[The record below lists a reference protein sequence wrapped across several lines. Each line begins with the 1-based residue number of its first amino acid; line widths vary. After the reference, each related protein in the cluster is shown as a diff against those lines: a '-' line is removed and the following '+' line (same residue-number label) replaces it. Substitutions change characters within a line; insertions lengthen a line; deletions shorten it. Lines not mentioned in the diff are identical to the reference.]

1 MLAVHYDGLH
11 QKLKRLDLDNLHT
24 MDTLTVSAA
33 EIRLIHGRTVP
44 LACIDG
50 RWHVID
56 TKPSLLLLGVAVAVP
71 IDEQERDD
79 WQTQPR
85 LTVTLPPDPASGRT
99 FALVI
104 EDATDD
110 MAVVELARRF
120 NELVKK
126 GEALPGPLRFH

>member
-1 MLAVHYDGLH
+1 MIERNSCEST
-11 QKLKRLDLDNLHT
+11 KNTRRTSDN
-24 MDTLTVSAA
+24 LTVSAA
-33 EIRLIHGRTVP
+33 EIRLINGRTVP

-71 IDEQERDD
+71 IDDQGRDD
-79 WQTQPR
+79 WENQPR
-85 LTVTLPPDPASGRT
+85 LTVTLPPDPTHGRP

-110 MAVVELARRF
+110 LAVVELARRF
-120 NELVKK
+120 NELVFK
-126 GEALPGPLRFH
+126 GVALPGPLRFR